1 MATVGNAHDG
11 SRRLASVSTVTLAGC
26 GGGEGGTRQAEQLS
40 QPERV
45 AQAQRGTVSITG
57 TGTAVDA
64 EKKKVASE
72 AGGSGVIIDAGRG
85 LILTNNHVISGL
97 TSARAKVGGSESTLQ
112 VVGRAPCQDLAVLRM
127 TAPPS
132 GIKQLKLGDSDKLK
146 PGEHVTA
153 LGFPGSIE
161 DEDFSDRSFSA
172 TEGSVSTVKTT
183 VAPSDDYPR
192 LPNVIRH
199 QAPIS
204 SGNSGGPLL
213 NDAGEVVG
221 INTGSDETEG
231 SQSQNVAVA
240 STQAKSLLE
249 DLKAGKDRSYLGWG
263 LVVEE
268 VKGEKS
274 LYVSSVDAGSPADDL
289 RRATGGRDRV
299 RFVPSDMITEVDG
312 TPVKDVADVCDILE
326 SKTPGD
332 TLTVKGFE
340 LDEKNKYQEYDVRAK
355 LEG

>member
-1 MATVGNAHDG
+1 MTARNRACVPRSPCSRFGPRASRGLRGPLDRP
-11 SRRLASVSTVTLAGC
+11 SRRCGRADPARRDTPAVAARSSSVSGFAGPQSRGLMLKAHLKLLAAKSDWRRSGMRMMALVGLASVSTVTLAGC
-26 GGGEGGTRQAEQLS
+26 GGGEEGGTRQAEQLS

-213 NDAGEVVG
+213 HDAGEVVG
-221 INTGSDETEG
+221 INTGSDKTEG
-231 SQSQNVAVA
+231 SVSERRRRLN
-240 STQAKSLLE
+240 S
-249 DLKAGKDRSYLGWG
+249 G
-263 LVVEE
+263 E
-268 VKGEKS
+268 V
-274 LYVSSVDAGSPADDL
+274 P
-289 RRATGGRDRV
+289 
-299 RFVPSDMITEVDG
+299 
-312 TPVKDVADVCDILE
+312 
-326 SKTPGD
+326 
-332 TLTVKGFE
+332 
-340 LDEKNKYQEYDVRAK
+340 
-355 LEG
+355 